1 MQYWYSE
8 VMDGYDDG
16 YNVIMMK
23 VMVQVVMIVMVAEKG
38 WCSCSIGD
46 SDGFSMVTVMLM
58 VDLREQIGVILI
70 GRLE

>member
-23 VMVQVVMIVMVAEKG
+23 VMVQVVMIVMVAENG